1 MRLGRLLSIL
11 PVVAAVSSAFAQE
24 PARKGE
30 PKGPARPLLFF
41 REEWKQ
47 IPGGGEHPV
56 TANAP
61 GNPRLETKL
70 YGASAK
76 DIQLTG
82 AATDENNP
90 IHLWTGLC
98 EGTCAVALRDKSNY
112 ADLTGL
118 AKIRWLIKVSGFH
131 QVHPIVK
138 LANGTWLV
146 GDHADGSIADW
157 HEHEFSLNE
166 VRWLR
171 LDIEKVVAKGNW
183 LERPDPSRVD
193 EIGFTDLMPGSGHGP
208 GGWSDVAWIEVYGE
222 PVKRD
227 SSPGAGQ

>member
-1 MRLGRLLSIL
+1 MRQGLLISIL
-11 PVVAAVSSAFAQE
+11 PIVAAVSSAFAQE

-30 PKGPARPLLFF
+30 PKGPARPPLFF

-61 GNPRLETKL
+61 ANPSLEMKL

-76 DIQLTG
+76 EIQLTG
-82 AATDENNP
+82 AANDENNP
-90 IHLWTGLC
+90 IHLWNGLV
-98 EGTCAVALRDKSNY
+98 EGPTAVTLRDKSNY
-112 ADLTGL
+112 ADLTGM
-118 AKIRWLIKVSGFH
+118 ARIRWLIKVSGFH

-157 HEHEFSLNE
+157 HAHDFSLAE

-171 LDIEKVVAKGNW
+171 LDIEKVVAKGNPV
-183 LERPDPSRVD
+183 EKPDLSRVD

-208 GGWSDVAWIEVYGE
+208 GGWSDVAWIEVYGK

-227 SSPGAGQ
+227 SGGAGQ